1 MTAHD
6 ELVTLLDTTSYAVH
20 DHDVYIPPEKKHPEY
35 PYVLVNRSRPAFFD
49 KAMTRA
55 PHGRDVSWLLTPVG
69 QSREAVTN
77 MCDTL
82 IDLLEG
88 ARVDGQRLEY
98 EPTGVDVEQEEG
110 LTVNGLPVFFS
121 KLTFNLKL
129 PQ

>member
-6 ELVTLLDTTSYAVH
+6 ELVGLLRTTSYTIY
-20 DHDVYIPPEKKHPEY
+20 DHDVYDHPEY
-35 PYVLVNRSRPAFFD
+35 PYVLVNRSRPAFYD
-49 KAMTRA
+49 RAMTRA

-69 QSREAVTN
+69 QSREAVTG
-77 MCDTL
+77 MCDTI

-88 ARVDGQRLEY
+88 ARVVGQRLEY

-110 LTVNGLPVFFS
+110 LIINSLPVFFS

-129 PQ
+129 PK

>member
-1 MTAHD
+1 MTAHT
-6 ELVTLLDTTSYAVH
+6 ELIAILGSTPYTIY
-20 DHDVYIPPEKKHPEY
+20 DHDVYDHPTY

-49 KAMTRA
+49 RAMTRA

-69 QSREAVTN
+69 QSRAAVTG
-77 MCDTL
+77 MCDTI

-88 ARVDGQRLEY
+88 ARVADQRLEY

-110 LTVNGLPVFFS
+110 LTINSLPVYFS

-129 PQ
+129 PT

>member
-1 MTAHD
+1 MTAHG
-6 ELVTLLDTTSYAVH
+6 ELVALLDSTPYTVY
-20 DHDVYIPPEKKHPEY
+20 DHDVYDHPAY
-35 PYVLVNRSRPAFFD
+35 PYVLVNRSRPAFYD
-49 KAMTRA
+49 RAMTRA

-69 QSREAVTN
+69 QSREAVTG
-77 MCDTL
+77 MCDTI

-110 LTVNGLPVFFS
+110 LIINSLPVFYS